1 MTAPA
6 NGQAIAH
13 PGEARRFTVPTAD
26 RHTLSAQAWGNP
38 AAPAIVFVHG
48 FGQCH
53 LSWLPQ
59 LRSKLAQDFHL
70 ITYDLRGHGE
80 SAKPLDRASYHTNRL
95 WADDLLAVMDGA
107 GVQRAVLVAWSFG
120 GRTALDVLDLYG
132 EDRFAGLNLIGAN
145 ILDAPEFRG
154 TGSLPLRPL
163 MASDDLSVS
172 IPAVRAFLRL
182 CFTILPDGDTLEEIL
197 AYNMVVPP
205 SVRGMLHGRTLQP
218 ESMLA
223 ALKLPVL
230 VTIGE
235 RDALAPLAGAR
246 RVAAIIKGADLSVYD
261 GIGHS
266 PFYEAADRFN
276 AELHAFATRAFA
288 GWSQS

>member
-6 NGQAIAH
+6 NGQAVAR
-13 PGEARRFTVPTAD
+13 PGEARRFSVPTPD
-26 RHTLSAQAWGNP
+26 GLSLSTQSWGNLD
-38 AAPAIVFVHG
+38 APAIVFVHG

-59 LRSKLAQDFHL
+59 IRSQLQQDFHL

-80 SAKPLDRASYHTNRL
+80 SAKPLDRASYQTNRL
-95 WADDLLAVMDGA
+95 WADDLIAVMDAA

-132 EDRFAGLNLIGAN
+132 EGRFAGLNLVGAN
-145 ILDAPEFRG
+145 ILDAPEYRG
-154 TGSLPLRPL
+154 TGSVPLRPL
-163 MASDDLSVS
+163 MASEDLSVS

-182 CFTILPDGDTLEEIL
+182 CFTIMPDQDTLEEIL
-197 AYNMVVPP
+197 AFNMVVPP
-205 SVRGMLHGRTLQP
+205 AVRGMLHGRTLQP

-223 ALKLPVL
+223 ALQLPVL

-235 RDALAPLAGAR
+235 QDALAPLVGAR
-246 RVAAIIKGADLSVYD
+246 RVAAIIPRAALSVYD

-276 AELHAFATRAFA
+276 AELHAFAKRAFA
-288 GWSQS
+288 LGSEP